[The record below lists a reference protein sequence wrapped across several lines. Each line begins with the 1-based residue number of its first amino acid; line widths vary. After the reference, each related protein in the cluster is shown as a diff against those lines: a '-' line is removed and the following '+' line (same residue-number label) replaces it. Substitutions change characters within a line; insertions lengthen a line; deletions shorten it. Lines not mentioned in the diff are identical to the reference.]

1 MQATLQKSPKS
12 FDILREICMVER
24 QHFIGRVASVL
35 WRRVGNVFPIVFAFA
50 SALAQAANESPQ
62 GFTVQG
68 RLFDPSGEVA
78 LSETVDIKFT
88 IFARTGATTE
98 CLLYEERHN
107 NVDLSVTGGVFAL
120 EVGSAPGSS
129 RRVTPGR
136 DPGLSMA
143 AVFANA
149 GTQIRADDAGTTN
162 TCPGGYTSAAGDAR
176 RLRVTV
182 IRSGNQEVILSPDQV
197 IQSVPQSQVAQT
209 LQGKDA
215 TAFVQI
221 AGTITIANLTQLTDG
236 SDASSLHHHDSLYLP
251 IGGNGDK
258 NLGSGIT
265 YTTNGTMGIGTAT
278 PASRLEVRSGSDSQ
292 VGVIVQ
298 RNSSVQ
304 TANAFEVRNESGTAL
319 LSIDKNGNVLLP
331 NSTPAAALNAASKG
345 YVDAQVLTKE
355 RPLTF
360 SSPLARTG
368 DTVSIGFASGVSDGI
383 VSAADYL
390 RFERG
395 EKIQGRPVST
405 SSPTVGQS
413 LKWSGT
419 QWQPESLT
427 SSQWVSSGDHIYYS
441 TGNTLGRVG
450 INVAAPAERLDVG
463 GTGQFD
469 GYIKVKQKDQWIGY
483 SQDACVLYDN
493 ASTSFQIRA
502 PSTDAMTFVWS
513 SGGVGQEK
521 IRFTPGGQI
530 GVGNASP
537 SAWLDLP
544 SSTTAAGSAP
554 IKMATGILMTN
565 PEAGA
570 IEYDGTYL
578 YYTTASGARKQ
589 VSSATPGIP
598 YYQDL
603 HAGQILTDGLEVQTG
618 GLVVNTQ
625 DFVVTSG
632 GDVGIGT
639 STPATRLD
647 VLGDARFRNAQ
658 SSSSYFQFDDL
669 SSNGTQALTHTT
681 SDGSFRLL
689 ASRGATVGGASS
701 PCAVFGNASGG
712 PVGCG
717 GMLGQIAIS
726 GTTLGVQGLAIGGHA
741 TATGNQSLLIGTPQS
756 QPDTGFGAVSTI
768 DLGTASYGASTYG
781 GTRPSIRYTAQSH
794 KFRVDSSTGQ
804 NNPGT
809 DVVAITSTGL
819 GVGTTSPD
827 AAIQVVG
834 SEFHFDTAG
843 GGQLQIRDSSS
854 GTADQLLSF
863 VRGTN
868 PVTSLYND
876 GSDRLNLQTSNADIL
891 LKTGSGSERVRV
903 VASTGNLG
911 VGTATPAT
919 RIHASVNDS
928 AFSSATSVLR
938 LDHTTASTAQDGI
951 GVGISFNTQNSAGSN
966 LKAAQ
971 IDALLT
977 TVAAGGEKGALSFQT
992 RDAGGQ
998 VSERMRIDDQ
1008 GYLGIGTS
1016 SPGRRLDVNG
1026 SARIHDQTATSGQ
1039 TNLVIR
1045 AGDGQS
1051 TQELVSLQ
1059 DVTGVTTA
1067 KLSPTK
1073 VELTTSGVVQFT
1085 DAGSKLGSATAVL
1098 TGAPA
1103 GLGFQSQT
1111 GMSFGLGGT
1120 TEKIRF
1126 TSTGQI
1132 GLGTAVSNPQ
1142 ALVHLAGPQYSV
1154 LRIEDGQQGS
1164 DRYLKSDAQGNA
1176 FWSTL
1181 PPGNNGTVTNV
1192 SATAPLAVVN
1202 GTSTPQISIT
1212 QSTAISNGFLT
1223 ATDWTTFNT
1232 KQRAGNYIINASGD
1246 ISTNLASYVTDPSS
1260 LDFGKADLTVVK
1272 IQGRDVSSA
1281 GPTNGQVL
1289 KWNQSTQKWEP
1300 ATDSLG
1306 VSQWTTS
1313 GSNIY
1318 FNTGNVGLGT
1328 ATPTEQL
1335 QMTGNL
1341 RLSASSKVMM
1351 GTDDF
1356 IHATGT
1362 SNFFAGVQAGNASTS
1377 GAGLNT
1383 GVGKQALGTIGSGSA
1398 NTALGALALLDL
1410 ASGDNNTAVGQSALK
1425 VNTASNSTAVGS
1437 NALKLANI
1445 GGDNTAVGASA
1456 LSTVVTG
1463 DRNTAIGSSAGS
1475 GNPGWGNVFIGYQAG
1490 SSSTGN
1496 DKFYLAN
1503 SSSKNLMVGD
1513 FAADSGNGRVGFGL
1527 GASSA
1532 PAATLHVDG
1541 TVRLKIG
1548 TPQNNQV
1555 LTTNANGDAVWA
1567 NPQFTGTVTSVS
1579 AQAGIP
1585 ITVSNGTSTPV
1596 INMPAASSG
1605 VSGYLTGTDWNTFNT
1620 KQPAG
1625 NYITTLT
1632 GDVTTS
1638 GFSAGSAA
1646 AALSYTGVNAGT
1658 YTKVTVDLKG
1668 RVSSGTTLA
1677 SSDVPNPQGDVT
1689 GTYAATVVSRI
1700 QGRNIASTAPTGG
1713 QVLKYNSTNSQ
1724 WEPTN
1729 VNLSQWS
1736 NTGMDIYFD
1745 TGYVGIGT
1753 QAPASQLHITEN
1765 FELPATTVSGLNGV
1779 IKQDGASLLHTYAS
1793 SGLPLADKRSNLF
1806 AGYSSGNFG
1815 LSGAGNTGLGGK
1827 ALQSLTS
1834 GGQNSAAGYESLMA
1848 LTNGD
1853 GNTSMG
1859 YQAGKAINTG
1869 DANSLFGLQA
1879 GTALSDGS
1887 NNAALGA
1894 SALLA
1899 GTSAS
1904 ESTALGARSLLAVTT
1919 GTKNTSAGFESLQ
1932 AVTTGIG
1939 NTALGWKA
1947 GHDSTGS
1954 GNVFLGFEAGYN
1966 EAGSNR
1972 LHIANSSTSTLI
1984 YGEFGA
1990 VPRVGI
1996 ATVAP
2001 AVTFQVGNNGDGT
2014 LARANA
2020 WTTFSDRRLKENF
2033 SRMEDSLDG
2042 ILKLSGYRYYWKN
2055 SSDRSRQVGVI
2066 AQEVE
2071 KVFPEV
2077 VARDSNGILSVAYD
2091 KLVAPLIE
2099 AVKALHARSESTDE
2113 RVLRLEAENAALK
2126 ARLDRLEKAVEAG
2139 SRAPATVK
2147 NSN

>member
-1 MQATLQKSPKS
+1 
-12 FDILREICMVER
+12 MVER
-24 QHFIGRVASVL
+24 QQLISRVVGLGGRVARRSLLGLCLVL
-35 WRRVGNVFPIVFAFA
+35 CGL
-50 SALAQAANESPQ
+50 ALEGSSHAANESPQ

-68 RLFDPSGEVA
+68 RLFDPAGDVA
-78 LSETVDIKFT
+78 LSENVDIKFT
-88 IFARTGATTE
+88 IYARTGATTE
-98 CLLYEERHN
+98 CLLYEELHR

-120 EVGSAPGSS
+120 EVGSSPGSS

-143 AVFANA
+143 AIFANA

-182 IRSGNQEVILSPDQV
+182 VRSGGQEVLLSPDQV

-215 TAFVQI
+215 AAFVQI

-236 SDASSLHHHDSLYLP
+236 SDASSLHHHSSLYLP
-251 IGGNGDK
+251 IGGNGNKD
-258 NLGSGIT
+258 LGSGIT
-265 YTTNGTMGIGTAT
+265 YTTHGGMGIGTAS
-278 PASRLEVRSGSDSQ
+278 PASRLEVRSGSNAQ

-298 RNSSVQ
+298 RNSSTQ

-319 LSIDKNGNVLLP
+319 LAIDASGNVLLP
-331 NSTPAAALNAASKG
+331 NSTPASALTAASKG

-360 SSPLARTG
+360 SSPMARTG

-395 EKIQGRPVST
+395 EKIQGRPISH
-405 SSPTVGQS
+405 SAPTVGQS

-419 QWQPESLT
+419 QWQPESLI

-493 ASTSFQIRA
+493 TSSSFQIRA
-502 PSTDAMTFVWS
+502 PATDAMTFVWS
-513 SGGVGQEK
+513 TAGVGQEK
-521 IRFTPGGQI
+521 IRFNPAGKI
-530 GVGNASP
+530 GVGNSSP
-537 SAWLDLP
+537 TAWIDLP
-544 SSTTAAGSAP
+544 SSSEDAGTAP
-554 IKMATGILMTN
+554 IKLATGTLMTT

-570 IEYDGTYL
+570 IEYDGNHL
-578 YYTTASGARKQ
+578 YYTTSSGARQ
-589 VSSATPGIP
+589 QLSSALPGIP
-598 YYQDL
+598 YYQEL
-603 HAGQILTDGLEVQTG
+603 HAVQILTDGLEVQTG
-618 GLVVNTQ
+618 GLVVNSN
-625 DFVVTSG
+625 DFVVTLA

-647 VLGDARFRNAQ
+647 VLGDARFRSAQ
-658 SSSSYFQFDDL
+658 SSSSFFQFDDL
-669 SSNGTQALTHTT
+669 NASGTQALTHTT
-681 SDGSFRLL
+681 ADGSFRLL

-726 GTTLGVQGLAIGGHA
+726 GMTLGVQGLAIGGHA

-768 DLGTASYGASTYG
+768 DLGTASYGASTFG
-781 GTRPSIRYTAQSH
+781 GTRPSMRYTAQSH
-794 KFRVDSSTGQ
+794 RFRVDASSGQ
-804 NNPGT
+804 NNPGMDIAT
-809 DVVAITSTGL
+809 ITSTGL
-819 GVGTTSPD
+819 GVGTTTPD
-827 AAIQVVG
+827 AILQVVG
-834 SEFHFDTAG
+834 PEFHLDTAG
-843 GGQLQIRDSSS
+843 GGQLQLRDSTS
-854 GTADQLLSF
+854 GGGVQTLAF
-863 VRGTN
+863 VRGVN
-868 PVTSLYND
+868 PVTTLYND
-876 GSDRLNLQTSNADIL
+876 PSNRLNLETTNADIL
-891 LKTGSGSERVRV
+891 LKSGASSERMRV
-903 VASTGNLG
+903 VAATGHVG
-911 VGTATPAT
+911 VGTATPAN
-919 RIHASVNDS
+919 RLHAAVHDS
-928 AFSSATSVLR
+928 SFSSVTSVLR

-951 GVGISFNTQNSAGSN
+951 GVGISLNTQNAAGTN

-992 RDAGGQ
+992 RDSSGSVA
-998 VSERMRIDDQ
+998 ERVRIDDR
-1008 GYLGIGTS
+1008 GFMGIGTS
-1016 SPGRRLDVNG
+1016 SPSRRLDVNG
-1026 SARIHDQTATSGQ
+1026 SVKIHDQTGTSGQ
-1039 TNLVIR
+1039 TNLAIR
-1045 AGDGQS
+1045 AGDGQAA
-1051 TQELVSLQ
+1051 QELVSLQ
-1059 DVTGVTTA
+1059 DVAGVTAA
-1067 KLSPTK
+1067 KFSPTK

-1085 DAGSKLGSATAVL
+1085 DAGSKVGSSATVL

-1103 GLGFQSQT
+1103 GLGLQSQT

-1120 TEKIRF
+1120 SEKIRF
-1126 TSTGQI
+1126 TSIGQI

-1142 ALVHLAGPQYSV
+1142 TLIHLAGPQFSV

-1164 DRYLKSDAQGNA
+1164 DRYLKSDAAGNA

-1202 GTSTPQISIT
+1202 GTSTPQISMT
-1212 QSTAISNGFLT
+1212 QATVISSGFLT
-1223 ATDWTTFNT
+1223 STDWTTFNT
-1232 KQRAGNYIINASGD
+1232 KQRSGNYLINASGD
-1246 ISTNLASYVTDPSS
+1246 LSTNLASYVTDPGSV
-1260 LDFGKADLTVVK
+1260 DFGKADLTVIK

-1300 ATDSLG
+1300 AADLLG

-1341 RLSASSKVMM
+1341 RLSTASKVLM
-1351 GTDDF
+1351 GADAF
-1356 IHATGT
+1356 IHTTGT
-1362 SNFFAGVQAGNASTS
+1362 SNFFAGVQAGNAFTS
-1377 GAGLNT
+1377 GSGLNT
-1383 GVGKQALGTIGSGSA
+1383 GVGEQALGTISTGSA
-1398 NTALGALALLDL
+1398 NTALGSQALLDL
-1410 ASGDNNTAVGQSALK
+1410 STGNNNTAVGQSALK
-1425 VNTASNSTAVGS
+1425 VYTASKSTAVGS
-1437 NALKLANI
+1437 DALKLANS

-1456 LSTVVTG
+1456 LSSVVTG
-1463 DRNTAIGSSAGS
+1463 AQNTAIGSGAGSANPGS
-1475 GNPGWGNVFIGYQAG
+1475 GNVFVGYQAG
-1490 SSSTGN
+1490 SASTGDN
-1496 DKFYLAN
+1496 KFYLAN
-1503 SSSKNLMVGD
+1503 SSTKNLMVGD
-1513 FAADSGNGRVGFGL
+1513 FAADSGNGRVGIGL
-1527 GASSA
+1527 GGSSA

-1555 LTTNANGDAVWA
+1555 LTTNASGDAVWA

-1605 VSGYLTGTDWNTFNT
+1605 ISGYLTGTDWNTFNT

-1632 GDVTTS
+1632 DDVTTS

-1646 AALSYTGVNAGT
+1646 AALSYTGVSAGT

-1668 RVSSGTTLA
+1668 RVFSATTLA

-1729 VNLSQWS
+1729 VNLSQWA

-1753 QAPASQLHITEN
+1753 PAPDSQLHITEN
-1765 FELPATTVSGLNGV
+1765 FELPATTASGLSGV
-1779 IKQDGASLLHTYAS
+1779 IKQDGASLIHSYAS
-1793 SGLPLADKRSNLF
+1793 SGLPLADKRSNFF

-1815 LSGAGNTGLGGK
+1815 FSGAGNTGVGGK

-1834 GGQNSAAGYESLMA
+1834 GGQSTAVGYESLMA

-1859 YQAGKAINTG
+1859 YQAGKVINIG
-1869 DANSLFGLQA
+1869 DTNSLFGFQA

-1887 NNAALGA
+1887 NNAAFGA
-1894 SALLA
+1894 SALVA

-1904 ESTALGARSLLAVTT
+1904 ESTAVGARSLAAITT
-1919 GTKNTSAGFESLQ
+1919 GSKNTAIGFESLQ
-1932 AVTTGIG
+1932 TLNTGSM

-1947 GHDSTGS
+1947 GHDATGS

-1966 EAGSNR
+1966 ETASNR

-1984 YGEFGA
+1984 YGEFGG

-2001 AVTFQVGNNGDGT
+2001 GVTFQVGNNGDGT

-2020 WTTFSDRRLKENF
+2020 WTVFSDRRLKENF
-2033 SRMEDSLDG
+2033 SRMEDSLEG

-2055 SSDRSRQVGVI
+2055 STDRSRQVGVI

-2077 VARDSNGILSVAYD
+2077 VARDANGILSVAYD

-2099 AVKALHARSESTDE
+2099 AVKALHARGEATDE
-2113 RVLRLEAENAALK
+2113 RVQKLEAENAALK
-2126 ARLDRLEKAVEAG
+2126 ARLDRLEKPVDAGVRSPAAVKY
-2139 SRAPATVK
+2139 K
-2147 NSN
+2147 NE